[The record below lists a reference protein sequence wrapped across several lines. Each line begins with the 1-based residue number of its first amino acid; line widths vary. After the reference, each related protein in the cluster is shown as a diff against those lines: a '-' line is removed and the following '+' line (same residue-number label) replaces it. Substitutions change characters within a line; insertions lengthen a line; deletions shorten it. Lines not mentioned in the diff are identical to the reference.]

1 MTVSD
6 HIPTRTVWLQ
16 VLFWALVWFLIP
28 FLFTEWEHADRIARR
43 SLSTAIPI
51 TLVVGINLTVLLPR
65 FFFRKQ
71 YGLYALS
78 SIALVLAMLFL
89 MEWTAMPWNDWLHPR
104 PERRQSPFFRRGG
117 DFSNF
122 RIFARSF
129 PLFISLLGST
139 LFEMA
144 AYANRRE
151 KEAVQLQKEK
161 LETEIKFL
169 RSQINPHFL
178 FNAMNNIYT
187 LSVVKDDQT
196 PDYLLKLSDMLR
208 YVLYECNAERVPL
221 HREIDY
227 IKNYID
233 LQGLKDSRG
242 LNVQTELDDTQ
253 PNLRVAPMLFIP
265 FIENAFKHSKVED
278 LERGWIRIR
287 LQAVAD
293 QIWFEVRNSLP
304 AAEYSKD
311 KTGGIGLANVRRQLE
326 LLYPGRHELFIERRA
341 DEFFVSLKIDLS

>member
-1 MTVSD
+1 MTFSTK
-6 HIPTRTVWLQ
+6 IQSRAVWLQ
-16 VLFWALVWFLIP
+16 VLFWTVVWLLIP
-28 FLFTEWEHADRIARR
+28 FLFSDWENTGRIWRR
-43 SLSTAIPI
+43 SLTSAIPI
-51 TLVVGINLTVLLPR
+51 AVVVLINLTVLLPR

-78 SIALVLAMLFL
+78 SIALVVVVLLL
-89 MEWTAMPWNDWLHPR
+89 LEWSLMPWYEWLHPR
-104 PERRQSPFFRRGG
+104 FERRGGSPSFRRG
-117 DFSNF
+117 DFSNL
-122 RIFARSF
+122 RLLGRSF
-129 PLFISLLGST
+129 PVFISLLGST

-144 AYANRRE
+144 VYANRRE
-151 KEAVQLQKEK
+151 KEAAQLQKEK

-233 LQGLKDSRG
+233 LQLLKDSQG
-242 LNVQTELDDTQ
+242 LNVQTELDETQ
-253 PNLRVAPMLFIP
+253 PNLLLAPMLFIP
-265 FIENAFKHSKVED
+265 FIENAFKHSKIED
-278 LERGWIRIR
+278 LERGWIRIK
-287 LQAVAD
+287 LQVIAD
-293 QIWFEVRNSLP
+293 QVWFEVRNSLP
-304 AAEYSKD
+304 VAAFSKD

-326 LLYPGRHELFIERRA
+326 LIYPGRHELFAEQRA